1 MATCAAHGTSKTRR
15 LFDYDVYACTGQTPG
30 CGRYAFPSWRGPQ
43 GRCPTC
49 QGSMSQQSG
58 TAKVAILLC
67 PECVPED
74 VQIDEGT
81 FPEYV
86 HLP

>member
-1 MATCAAHGTSKTRR
+1 
-15 LFDYDVYACTGQTPG
+15 
-30 CGRYAFPSWRGPQ
+30 
-43 GRCPTC
+43 
-49 QGSMSQQSG
+49 MSQQPG
-58 TAKVAILLC
+58 TAEVAILLC

-74 VQIDEGT
+74 VQLDEWA

>member
-1 MATCAAHGTSKTRR
+1 MATCKTHGTLKASR
-15 LFDYDVYACTGQTPG
+15 LFDYDIYACKGQTPG
-30 CGRYAFPSWRGPQ
+30 CGRYAFPRWRGPQ

-49 QGSMSQQSG
+49 QGSMSQQPG
-58 TAKVAILLC
+58 TAEVAILLC

-74 VQIDEGT
+74 VQLDEWA